1 MAVTAVATVVGGGDG
16 GGSDRSSSCG
26 SGSGNPPNDLC
37 RPISPSPYLLAVA
50 ALRPAR
56 GVGRNDDE
64 AEEKKLHLLLVLY
77 LCSVRV
83 FAQRGGRRGMVSG
96 PVIFIGLHPR
106 VLSDWSGRERRKGRS
121 RVERLPAGP
130 RANGSASADVETTE
144 GQGL

>member
-96 PVIFIGLHPR
+96 TVTLDFIREFRESVGLEWAR
-106 VLSDWSGRERRKGRS
+106 KKKRTFARRTFARRTKSKWKRFG
-121 RVERLPAGP
+121 GC
-130 RANGSASADVETTE
+130 
-144 GQGL
+144 